1 MEKPH
6 KKLNVW
12 QKAVDLSV
20 DTYRITESFPKS
32 ELFGLVS
39 QMRRA
44 AVSVPA
50 NIAEGAART
59 GAKDQLHFLS
69 IARASLSELDTHLEI
84 ALRIKF
90 VSGTDAQ
97 LVSSL
102 MTDVDRL
109 LYGYMKAVRKGSEVA
124 R

>member
-44 AVSVPA
+44 AVSVSA

-59 GAKDQLHFLS
+59 GPKDQLHFLN
-69 IARASLSELDTHLEI
+69 IARALLSELDTHLEI

-109 LYGYMKAVRKGSEVA
+109 LYGYMKSVRKLVS
-124 R
+124 

>member
-12 QKAVDLSV
+12 QKAVELSV
-20 DTYRITESFPKS
+20 ETYRITEAFPKS

-39 QMRRA
+39 QMRRS

-59 GAKDQLHFLS
+59 GAKDQLHFLN

-84 ALRIKF
+84 SLRIKF
-90 VSGTDAQ
+90 VSEIDAQ
-97 LVSSL
+97 LLSPL

-109 LYGYMKAVRKGSEVA
+109 LYGYMKSVRREA
-124 R
+124 RL